1 MDLNEDCHLLI
12 LEHVNTVDLLSLA
25 QMDAQLFGVSKI
37 ALKRKITKNEVVI
50 RVPSDQTKLK
60 SLADYA
66 KDYNNNIELRHW
78 PTIHWLLKH
87 YGHIITSLR
96 IQIGYE
102 LPEDEAKTMYE
113 MINSHCSNT
122 LIQLH
127 ITNNNDKVFTSFKKP
142 FENVQMVSLAG
153 SFVDNANFTKIFPL
167 LHRLSIGAI
176 TGDKLNL
183 QEQRMP
189 HLEAIILTENSNDR
203 NTNLM
208 KELIKR
214 NPQIKSLILHE
225 VRPAFLQFIASELPH
240 LEKLH
245 ITLYEEDRRK
255 NYSLNFQYLKSFS
268 MTCAHFPLNIILDE
282 LNELKIRTHN
292 VESMMAV
299 EKVIEYKK
307 NLKKFELMVELND
320 KEILTLANANLNVI
334 EMRLTCETDVNAQSI
349 IQLIEGSKELKRL
362 DLVFG
367 SRKINSF
374 TFAILKER
382 LFDQWQITKNNY
394 CLYLDRF

>member
-60 SLADYA
+60 TLADYA